1 MKTIAHRIS
10 TALCALFA
18 VSVVIASAT
27 ATASTNNLFFNIN
40 ANDSASYSTSNPTT
54 WTDLSSANRNGTV
67 IGTLTYDAVNGA
79 LKFPGSASSYVD
91 MGEGFN
97 NFGSGI
103 TIEFEAH
110 FGPVNQNWERIF
122 DFGNGA
128 GNNNIWIGVFGESF
142 ASNALAIEL
151 WDGATD
157 KGRCI
162 SDAGILTANT
172 FAKYVITMD
181 GAKCRMYKDGIAIN
195 TRVGRW
201 SQASFSAPTTD
212 GSPYTFLPNNV
223 SRSKNYIGKSNW
235 ISDPAFD
242 GAIKYVR
249 IYTEAISSSDV
260 ENNAAT
266 YTLTYAAT
274 GADSGSAPAA
284 RTGNGLMGLDSNSG
298 SLTKARH
305 TFAGWAT
312 SPDQKTAL
320 TGTFNL
326 ASDTT
331 LHPVWTPFPA
341 QVITWAPTNTSLL
354 TADSPAIPSALAST
368 NGGGVMTYSIT
379 SSGATGCSVNSTT
392 AEVTFTGV
400 GTCTVRAS
408 AAQSDTHEAGY
419 TDVNFEIGSS
429 APSISLHLNMSAGDA
444 VENSAVDYGASG
456 LQANSAWSLVLRSTP
471 QTLATGTFTGTVLSG
486 NTQLPTGLPTG
497 WHSVTF
503 TGISVTGSTI
513 SHAVWFEV
521 SNSGTLLQTSGVE
534 PPPTV
539 SPDLNPEPDA
549 TSVNPPPS
557 VSTTSETAQATQPS
571 SSTSEITPTVTQPKP
586 VATSVSSG
594 KVAAPSGLSMPLTG
608 GNSST
613 TAVLSVLLLMMG
625 CVLLGLRRLSST
637 HPSH

>member
-1 MKTIAHRIS
+1 MKTVAARIS
-10 TALCALFA
+10 LALCALTA
-18 VSVVIASAT
+18 VSVVIASAPT
-27 ATASTNNLFFNIN
+27 SASTSNLFFNVS
-40 ANDSASYSTSNPTT
+40 ASDSASYSTASPTT
-54 WTDLSSANRNGTV
+54 WKDLSSANRNGTV

-110 FGPVNQNWERIF
+110 FGSANQNWERIF
-122 DFGNGA
+122 DFGNGD
-128 GNNNIWIGVFGESF
+128 GNNNIWIGVLGEYF
-142 ASNALAIEL
+142 APNALAIEL

-181 GAKCRMYKDGIAIN
+181 GAKCRMYKNGVAIN
-195 TRVGRW
+195 TRVGRY
-201 SQASFSAPTTD
+201 SEASFSAATLD
-212 GSPYTFLPNNV
+212 GSTYAFLPNNV
-223 SRSKNYIGKSNW
+223 NRTKNYIGKSNW

-249 IYTEAISSSDV
+249 IYTEAISSTDV
-260 ENNAAT
+260 SNNSTT
-266 YTLTYAAT
+266 YTLSYATT
-274 GADSGSAPAA
+274 GADSGTAPSSK
-284 RTGNGLMGLDSNSG
+284 TGNGLISLGGNTG

-312 SPDQKTAL
+312 SADQTTAL
-320 TGTFNL
+320 TGSFNL
-326 ASDTT
+326 AANTT

-354 TADSPAIPSALAST
+354 TTDSPALPSVLAST
-368 NGGGVMTYSIT
+368 NGGGVMTYSIA

-392 AEVTFTGV
+392 AALTFAGV

-408 AAQSDTHEAGY
+408 AVQSVTHEAGY

-444 VENSAVDYGASG
+444 VEDSPVDYGASG
-456 LQANSAWSLVLRSTP
+456 LQASSPWSLVLRSTP

-486 NTQLPTGLPTG
+486 NTQLPSGIPTG
-497 WHSVTF
+497 WHSLTF
-503 TGISVTGSTI
+503 TGISLSGSTI

-521 SNSGTLLQTSGVE
+521 SNAGTLLQTSGVE
-534 PPPTV
+534 PTTTV
-539 SPDLNPEPDA
+539 SPEPTATTTNPAPL
-549 TSVNPPPS
+549 

-571 SSTSEITPTVTQPKP
+571 SSNSAPTQTVTKPKSGTSSVATGKTSESN
-586 VATSVSSG
+586 A
-594 KVAAPSGLSMPLTG
+594 LSMPLTG

-613 TAVLSVLLLMMG
+613 TAVLSVLLLIMG

-637 HPSH
+637 HPSR